1 MNYFSLILG
10 IAIFIYGVYTF
21 IMRQKAPEKLKK
33 LEAMKKFYGEKK
45 GLMIHWFFYTILPI
59 VAGIIIVTYAFFE
72 KSN

>member
-1 MNYFSLILG
+1 
-10 IAIFIYGVYTF
+10 
-21 IMRQKAPEKLKK
+21 MRHKAPEKLKK
-33 LEAMKKFYGEKK
+33 LEAMNKFYGEKK